1 MGYVERHLLPNERV
15 LYKTRLHWILF
26 FRSAALTV
34 AGVVL
39 AVLLSRVDQ
48 LPWLWWVGAVVAAV
62 GVGWGLVHYV
72 ELMTSEFAVTSSRL
86 IFKVG
91 LVARYTTELLL
102 AKVESISVT
111 QGLVGRL
118 LDFGDLTVTGTGGA
132 REVFRR
138 VSDPI
143 DFRNCV
149 QQASVG
155 GQAAA
160 RPGGAPDGG

>member
-1 MGYVERHLLPNERV
+1 MR
-15 LYKTRLHWILF
+15 
-26 FRSAALTV
+26 
-34 AGVVL
+34 
-39 AVLLSRVDQ
+39 
-48 LPWLWWVGAVVAAV
+48 
-62 GVGWGLVHYV
+62 
-72 ELMTSEFAVTSSRL
+72 
-86 IFKVG
+86 
-91 LVARYTTELLL
+91 
-102 AKVESISVT
+102 